1 MLVTKSLWPCS
12 RREYLN
18 LDKWLTDQMREH
30 GEPFVKAVVQN
41 LQRKLPAIMG
51 GPAGPLKEEHL
62 QKANFPYESL
72 PVVLF
77 SLQGAANMPMAP
89 ELKETIVTMIQN
101 SRQLVSQISQ
111 RPGAQVWPLTQF
123 FSVSFL

>member
-1 MLVTKSLWPCS
+1 MLVTKSLRPSS

-111 RPGAQVWPLTQF
+111 RPGAQV
-123 FSVSFL
+123 

>member
-1 MLVTKSLWPCS
+1 MWLSS

-62 QKANFPYESL
+62 QVRREWWERE
-72 PVVLF
+72 
-77 SLQGAANMPMAP
+77 GARHVTDEVAIKGGGAP
-89 ELKETIVTMIQN
+89 G
-101 SRQLVSQISQ
+101 RC
-111 RPGAQVWPLTQF
+111 
-123 FSVSFL
+123 